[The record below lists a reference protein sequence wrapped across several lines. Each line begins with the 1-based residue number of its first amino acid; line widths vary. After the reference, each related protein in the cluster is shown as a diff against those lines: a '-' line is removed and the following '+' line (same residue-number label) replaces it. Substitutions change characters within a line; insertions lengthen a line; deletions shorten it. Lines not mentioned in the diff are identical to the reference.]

1 MRRSISVL
9 LLGAVFFALQAP
21 ANTQTLAKVRVAV
34 IPLENS
40 AQAFYA
46 KDMGFFA
53 KEGLDAELV
62 PIQSGSA
69 VASAVAG
76 NAVDVGFASLIPL
89 ALAHRKNIPFV
100 LIAPGAFWTQS
111 AKNDAL
117 FVAKNSAIRS
127 AKDLD
132 GKTLTCAGLGTLT
145 EYAARLWI
153 DKNGGDA
160 STVKFVEM
168 GYSAM
173 PAALAAGRIDAA
185 LVNEPYLGAVKS
197 DGRVLGYAFDAVG
210 KEYMIGGWFGN
221 AQWAKD
227 HPDLVKRFAAAMRD
241 AADWANDPKNR
252 EKTTAILETYTK
264 IDPALAATMIH
275 VHFGDALTAA
285 VVQPQV
291 DLAAKYGNFATF
303 PASQIIYAP
312 PR

>member
-1 MRRSISVL
+1 MRRSISVP
-9 LLGAVFFALQAP
+9 ALVALVLALATP
-21 ANTQTLAKVRVAV
+21 AQTQTLAKIRVAV

-62 PIQSGSA
+62 RIQSGSA

-89 ALAHRKNIPFV
+89 ALAHKKNIPFV
-100 LIAPGAFWTQS
+100 LVAAGAFWTQS

-117 FVAKNSAIRS
+117 FVAKNSSIRS

-132 GKTLTCAGLGTLT
+132 GKILTCAGLGTLT
-145 EYAARLWI
+145 EYATRLWI

-185 LVNEPYLGAVKS
+185 LVNEPYLGAVKG
-197 DGRVLGYAFDAVG
+197 DGRVLGYAFDALG
-210 KEYMIGGWFGN
+210 KDYMIGGWFSN

-227 HPDLVKRFAAAMRD
+227 HPDLVKRFGAAMRD
-241 AADWANDPKNR
+241 AGTWANDPKNR
-252 EKTTAILETYTK
+252 EKSTAILESYTK
-264 IDPALAATMIH
+264 IDPSLAATMIH
-275 VHFGDALTAA
+275 VHFGDTLTPAS
-285 VVQPQV
+285 VQPQV
-291 DLAAKYGNFATF
+291 DLAAKYGNFTTF
-303 PASQIIYAP
+303 PASEIIYTP
-312 PR
+312 SR